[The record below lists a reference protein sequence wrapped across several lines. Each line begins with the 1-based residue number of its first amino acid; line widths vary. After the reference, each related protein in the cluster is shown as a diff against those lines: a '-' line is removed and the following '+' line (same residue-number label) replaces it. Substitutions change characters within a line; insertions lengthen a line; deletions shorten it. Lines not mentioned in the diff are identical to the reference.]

1 MKNSI
6 YVCFAFAFIFIY
18 SCKTEPKVNLDD
30 EVKAL
35 LQTDKSWSDVCASK
49 DVDRYLDF
57 YADDAVALLAEG
69 TIMSNK
75 DELRKNVMDAFSLP
89 NYTGGWQAQ
98 KASISK
104 SGDLG
109 YIYGTYDFQWT
120 SETGELTKI
129 HGNYLCV
136 WQKQVDGSWKAIVEE
151 Y

>member
-1 MKNSI
+1 MKNPIHGLLIVASI
-6 YVCFAFAFIFIY
+6 MMF
-18 SCKTEPKVNLDD
+18 SCNNAPKVNLDD
-30 EVKAL
+30 EVKSL

-57 YADDAVALLAEG
+57 YADDAVALLANG
-69 TIMSNK
+69 TIMSTKN
-75 DELRKNVMDAFSLP
+75 ELRKYVMDAFSLP

-98 KASISK
+98 KASVSK

-109 YIYGTYDFQWT
+109 YIHGSYDFQWT
-120 SETGELTKI
+120 SETGEMTKI

-136 WQKQVDGSWKAIVEE
+136 WQKQVDGAWKAIAEE